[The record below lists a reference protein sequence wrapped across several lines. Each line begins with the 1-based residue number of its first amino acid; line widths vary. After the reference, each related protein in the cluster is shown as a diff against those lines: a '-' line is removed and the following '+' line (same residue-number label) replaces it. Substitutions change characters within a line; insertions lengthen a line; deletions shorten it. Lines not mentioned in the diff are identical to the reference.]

1 MFSGLSLHSDDNE
14 FIIIN
19 SPTSPTGIEQ
29 NNDDIDDEI
38 VNTIVESEQTIHNRF
53 LRLRQNSTPTTF
65 STLKTAILNGISD
78 EKINKQKPLT
88 AFFFS
93 SLSINQFA
101 ACSLLF

>member
-65 STLKTAILNGISD
+65 STLKTAILNGISLG
-78 EKINKQKPLT
+78 KNTYII
-88 AFFFS
+88 AFNHYF
-93 SLSINQFA
+93 
-101 ACSLLF
+101 LLN